1 MYGST
6 AKAISHYKDTKNLLK
21 LRILTENYFA
31 PHQTLCRKNR
41 YLWDKI
47 NAKMIDHLLQPLVC
61 ERFQTDARYRE
72 GHLRVVNAL
81 PERLVVGLHSPE
93 IKQVAKQLSRMGG
106 EVAMPDGMRRFCMGG
121 AEVIRAFEAVPSES
135 LCYEETVIWGYLI
148 NLEKCSLEERLA
160 MLGRYVP
167 VLDNWAVCDS
177 YCAHAKWMA
186 RADKAALWAFLERW
200 FDSKRE
206 FEVRFAVVVAM
217 CYFLGKEWFD
227 KVFERINRLDFGRIK
242 SKYKSVKGKPKVAQQ
257 GTVQGAEPYYVR
269 MGVAWL
275 LATALAKFPDQTK
288 TFVRSSNLPADV
300 VKLYIRKARESLRT
314 RTVEAV

>member
-1 MYGST
+1 M
-6 AKAISHYKDTKNLLK
+6 
-21 LRILTENYFA
+21 
-31 PHQTLCRKNR
+31 
-41 YLWDKI
+41 I
-47 NAKMIDHLLQPLVC
+47 NHLLQPLVY
-61 ERFQTDARYRE
+61 ERFLTDARYRE

-81 PERLVVGLHSPE
+81 PRRRVLGLHSPE
-93 IKQVAKQLSRMGG
+93 IKQVAKQISREGG
-106 EVAMPDGMRRFCMGG
+106 EVVMPDGTHRICANG
-121 AEVIRAFEAVPSES
+121 AEVIRAFEAVPGEN

-148 NLEKCSLEERLA
+148 NLEKCSLDERLA

-200 FDSKRE
+200 FDSGCE

-217 CYFLGKEWFD
+217 CYFLGEEWLD

-242 SKYKSVKGKPKVAQQ
+242 SKYKSVKGKPKAAQQ

-275 LATALAKFPDQTK
+275 LATALAKFPDQTRA
-288 TFVRSSNLPADV
+288 FVRSSNLPADV

-314 RTVEAV
+314 RTVKTL

>member
-1 MYGST
+1 M
-6 AKAISHYKDTKNLLK
+6 IDNLL
-21 LRILTENYFA
+21 YPF
-31 PHQTLCRKNR
+31 
-41 YLWDKI
+41 
-47 NAKMIDHLLQPLVC
+47 VC
-61 ERFQTDARYRE
+61 ERFKSEARYRE

-81 PERLVVGLHSPE
+81 PERRVVGLHSPE
-93 IKQVAKQLSRMGG
+93 IKQVAKQLAREGG
-106 EVAMPDGMRRFCMGG
+106 EVVMLDGTRLICVNG
-121 AEVIRAFEAVPSES
+121 AEVIRAFEAVPSEC

-148 NLEKCSLEERLA
+148 NLERCSLDERLA

-200 FDSKRE
+200 FDSEHE

-217 CYFLGKEWFD
+217 CYFLNAEWLD
-227 KVFERINRLDFGRIK
+227 KVFERINSLDFGCIK

-275 LATALAKFPDQTK
+275 LATALAKFPDATRA
-288 TFVRSSNLPADV
+288 FVRSSNLPEDV
-300 VKLYIRKARESLRT
+300 VKLYIRKARESFRT
-314 RTVEAV
+314 RNAVAL